1 MAPRSACKHA
11 HPAANLAEDGSP
23 GYVIVMSRLWDVA
36 ILGATPAGC
45 AAAYHLAVR
54 GRQVIVFDAPRRATE
69 CPLYDWVGAQ
79 FFRDSALPRELARS
93 CKARPF
99 RSVWFHQAR
108 LTRQTQYISR
118 GTLGHFLQPKD
129 LIASLAGAAK
139 KAGAKFRSSSTCPA
153 VRLEEDQVRLL
164 GSSQVLAKLLIIAQ
178 DCPEAVISDL
188 ALPGRAPTTRPLIA
202 AGLDVPVSTGPP
214 EVSNPR
220 FTAAWRPPALHILEI
235 GEPTELGVFF
245 SAGATL
251 HLRVI
256 SSSPAAGSRVAELS
270 GMVTSLQRA
279 GLLPQRLP
287 LGRSRG
293 AVWRPPAGLAIELET
308 HVAKRCLL
316 AGTAGGFAEIV
327 LGQTLLPTVRSAILA
342 AEAAMAALKDD
353 RPQEALGDFKTSWR
367 DSLGGWLRP
376 LPTPLHMLLPMLP
389 ANRKLAAKLTAQLL
403 RGDRS

>member
-1 MAPRSACKHA
+1 
-11 HPAANLAEDGSP
+11 
-23 GYVIVMSRLWDVA
+23 
-36 ILGATPAGC
+36 
-45 AAAYHLAVR
+45 
-54 GRQVIVFDAPRRATE
+54 
-69 CPLYDWVGAQ
+69 
-79 FFRDSALPRELARS
+79 
-93 CKARPF
+93 
-99 RSVWFHQAR
+99 
-108 LTRQTQYISR
+108 
-118 GTLGHFLQPKD
+118 
-129 LIASLAGAAK
+129 
-139 KAGAKFRSSSTCPA
+139 
-153 VRLEEDQVRLL
+153 
-164 GSSQVLAKLLIIAQ
+164 
-178 DCPEAVISDL
+178 
-188 ALPGRAPTTRPLIA
+188 
-202 AGLDVPVSTGPP
+202 
-214 EVSNPR
+214 
-220 FTAAWRPPALHILEI
+220 
-235 GEPTELGVFF
+235 
-245 SAGATL
+245 
-251 HLRVI
+251 
-256 SSSPAAGSRVAELS
+256 
-270 GMVTSLQRA
+270 MVTSLQRA